1 MSTGNF
7 YKIEASKY
15 FAVCMAFE
23 DEETGESWSAQSFDY
38 EDIYLQDIPMAMRDK
53 KINFSLT
60 NQRDKHGSGRF
71 HARVIG
77 IVQLGQVEI
86 MLTMRN
92 GYYEGANLD
101 YHQISEERDTKGYQ
115 RDLDRLKA
123 IIEEVYTRWS
133 MPLVCTARFSNGE
146 AIYEQVTPRTRLK
159 SIVND
164 LQ

>member
-1 MSTGNF
+1 
-7 YKIEASKY
+7 
-15 FAVCMAFE
+15 
-23 DEETGESWSAQSFDY
+23 
-38 EDIYLQDIPMAMRDK
+38 
-53 KINFSLT
+53 
-60 NQRDKHGSGRF
+60 
-71 HARVIG
+71 
-77 IVQLGQVEI
+77 